1 MLFDVPALKGVMI
14 VLHRPFNFFLML
26 IIFIFILVISLVF
39 FLFIISLS
47 LVLLFGM
54 QSCRILLWKRIIFR
68 NFQYRNTQ
76 LG

>member
-26 IIFIFILVISLVF
+26 IIFIFILVISLVI
-39 FLFIISLS
+39 FLFISLT